1 MRRGLRSGRGQ
12 RPVAVMIGTRPAD
25 PMAVSVVMAVVMAVA
40 MPVVMPFM
48 GLMAMPVMMPVR
60 LQGG

>member
-1 MRRGLRSGRGQ
+1 
-12 RPVAVMIGTRPAD
+12 MIGTRPAD
-25 PMAVSVVMAVVMAVA
+25 PMAVSVVMAVA

>member
-1 MRRGLRSGRGQ
+1 MNG
-12 RPVAVMIGTRPAD
+12 PRPAD
-25 PMAVSVVMAVVMAVA
+25 STAVAMRMAVSVVMAVI
-40 MPVVMPFM
+40 MPFM